1 MRCFA
6 SKYVGPRTS
15 NGAATITHTSGPATW
30 TIAITNAVDRDQ
42 WSWTLTVQWNQSSV
56 THDSGSGTYCN
67 PSPAVGFLSDSEAAQ
82 TWQVTT
88 TGPSGTASLQI
99 GGTTVQ
105 TVGVDPSGNATLNH
119 MSGSCMVNISLNT
132 AAGGDTWHW
141 TYSKST
147 SQSGIVYSPAPAGT
161 GSLTYTTSGGALDSN
176 QASKPWLIVVDGPNS
191 SGNHLRLLVG
201 GEEVAT
207 VALNGSGSYN
217 IPYTCGA
224 HAYTFT
230 ITNPSD
236 QDHWFWNYTQ
246 AVTDLKLPQMEQRH
260 EYAGDGG
267 IKRVSIV
274 DQTGSDSTAYGPEK
288 YVVEYS
294 KDKAGRARG
303 KTVRTNRVDDES
315 IHYESDYGYDG
326 RGRLVRERILRWD
339 NTLKRMVTTQDIRTT
354 YDLGN
359 NPVEIDFY
367 DDQGSAYTET
377 RTYARGYQ
385 LTGRRSPI
393 CARGF
398 PLPLQVHIRMIQTTI

>member
-1 MRCFA
+1 MRYFA

-15 NGAATITHTSGPATW
+15 NGAATITHTSGAATW
-30 TIAITNAVDRDQ
+30 TIPINNAVDRDQ
-42 WSWTLTVQWNQSSV
+42 WSWTLMVQYNATGIV
-56 THDSGSGTYCN
+56 HDSGSGSSCN
-67 PSPAVGFLSDSEAAQ
+67 VSPTSGFLSDTEAAQ
-82 TWQVTT
+82 TWQVTA
-88 TGPSGTASLQI
+88 TGPRGPASLAI
-99 GGTTVQ
+99 GGTTVS
-105 TVGVDPSGNATLNH
+105 TVGADALGNASINH
-119 MSGSCMVNISLNT
+119 LSGSQMVTINLNT

-141 TYSKST
+141 TYSKSMT
-147 SQSGIVYSPAPAGT
+147 QSGIVYFPAPAGT
-161 GSLTYTTSGGALDSN
+161 GYLTVTTSGGALDSN
-176 QASKPWLIVVDGPNS
+176 QASKPWLIMVDGPNAT
-191 SGNHLRLLVG
+191 GGYLRLLIG

-207 VALNGSGSYN
+207 VSLSGLGSYN
-217 IPYTCGA
+217 LPYTCGA

-246 AVTDLKLPQMEQRH
+246 TVTDLKLPQMEQRH
-260 EYAGDGG
+260 EYGGDGG

-274 DQTGSDSTAYGPEK
+274 DQTGSNSTAYGPEK

-294 KDKAGRARG
+294 KDKAGRPRG

-359 NPVEIDFY
+359 NPTQIDFY
-367 DDQGSAYTET
+367 DDQGLAYTET

-385 LTGRRSPI
+385 LIGRVVFRI
-393 CARGF
+393 
-398 PLPLQVHIRMIQTTI
+398 